1 MDTFAEA
8 LTYFNTGGYWVAVLS
23 ALGLSII
30 VSVIPGV
37 SSIMV
42 MAVTLPFILIRVHD
56 PVMGIV
62 MLSTI
67 VGTNQVLDSVPAI
80 LLGLP
85 QSSTQV
91 TFLEGH
97 QIARRGKAA
106 HLLGAVFAVSAI
118 GSVVGSLVLAGV
130 IPMIRPFV
138 LGFSFGEI
146 AVIALSGLA
155 MVSILSRGAM
165 IKGLTAATIGLMLGV
180 VGAEAFTGSQRYIYG
195 WWELTEGLPIIAVV
209 TGIFALPEILDLAL
223 RGQAVAGTSQ
233 HISQS
238 EVWSGFRYGLRTWKV
253 AIRQSLFGVGM
264 GAIPGIGSGVID
276 WLSYAFGMIWSKDRS
291 QAGKGWLDGVLFTES
306 AQCSKEAG
314 QAIPALALGLPG
326 GAGWVLVIV
335 AMLAYGI
342 SPGPQMLGE
351 YAHLTIVM
359 VISLALGNVALVVLG
374 LFASRQI
381 VRLTVIPYAAIAAI
395 IGPLVILTA
404 YVDFGSW
411 IALPILFIFTGIG
424 LVMKIYGWPR
434 PPLILG
440 FILGPIIE
448 SNLYSGISV
457 HGVTGL
463 LTRPLTIS
471 LFIAVTVATV
481 LLNKAMATATQTE
494 LELDSSAAGLTGT
507 PTATA
512 TAPAGRGP
520 MGMPTLT
527 WRWENM
533 VPLALMV
540 LGTIAI
546 VESMDF
552 RPRAQPLPMWTS
564 IGMVVLST
572 VLFIKGSFVTQG
584 NGDPAQIMDLGLIS
598 RGAEGAQRRVKI
610 LAGLFGLFFLVAL
623 ALGLPIAALTF
634 AGLTPIV
641 LMEGKYKW
649 LASIIAVSLVSIFIF
664 FFANYLMGI
673 IWPAPAFQTW
683 WLG

>member
-1 MDTFAEA
+1 
-8 LTYFNTGGYWVAVLS
+8 
-23 ALGLSII
+23 
-30 VSVIPGV
+30 
-37 SSIMV
+37 
-42 MAVTLPFILIRVHD
+42 
-56 PVMGIV
+56 
-62 MLSTI
+62 
-67 VGTNQVLDSVPAI
+67 
-80 LLGLP
+80 
-85 QSSTQV
+85 
-91 TFLEGH
+91 
-97 QIARRGKAA
+97 
-106 HLLGAVFAVSAI
+106 
-118 GSVVGSLVLAGV
+118 
-130 IPMIRPFV
+130 
-138 LGFSFGEI
+138 
-146 AVIALSGLA
+146 
-155 MVSILSRGAM
+155 
-165 IKGLTAATIGLMLGV
+165 
-180 VGAEAFTGSQRYIYG
+180 
-195 WWELTEGLPIIAVV
+195 
-209 TGIFALPEILDLAL
+209 
-223 RGQAVAGTSQ
+223 
-233 HISQS
+233 
-238 EVWSGFRYGLRTWKV
+238 
-253 AIRQSLFGVGM
+253 
-264 GAIPGIGSGVID
+264 
-276 WLSYAFGMIWSKDRS
+276 
-291 QAGKGWLDGVLFTES
+291 
-306 AQCSKEAG
+306 
-314 QAIPALALGLPG
+314 
-326 GAGWVLVIV
+326 VLVIV

-359 VISLALGNVALVVLG
+359 VISLALGNVALVFLG

-471 LFIAVTVATV
+471 LFLAVTVATV
-481 LLNKAMATATQTE
+481 LLNKAMATANQTQ
-494 LELDSSAAGLTGT
+494 LEIDSSAAGLAGT
-507 PTATA
+507 PAATA
-512 TAPAGRGP
+512 AAGRGP
-520 MGMPTLT
+520 MRMPTLT
-527 WRWENM
+527 WRWENL
-533 VPLALMV
+533 VPLTLMV

-552 RPRAQPLPMWTS
+552 RPRAQPLPMWAS
-564 IGMVVLST
+564 IGMVVLSA
-572 VLFIKGSFVTQG
+572 VLFIKGCFVTQR

-610 LAGLFGLFFLVAL
+610 LAGLFGVFLLVAL

-634 AGLTPIV
+634 AALTPIV

-673 IWPAPAFQTW
+673 IWPTPAFQTW
-683 WLG
+683 WLS